1 MMTEESFMN
10 RYPIYARIDT
20 KAVVDSASVISGGRA
35 QDYGL
40 SPWSDHICV
49 DATTGTQC
57 DPWDAQG
64 ADRADVRFVE
74 VAVSLPQGSEGDR
87 CQMEVHGG
95 SGSYQTW
102 HEFRD
107 GHWEEQS
114 TTVPW
119 QLSA

>member
-1 MMTEESFMN
+1 MD
-10 RYPIYARIDT
+10 RHPIYTRIDT
-20 KAVVDSASVISGGRA
+20 KAMIDAASVISGGRA

-49 DATTGTQC
+49 DLTGAQC

-64 ADRADVRFVE
+64 ADVRFVE
-74 VAVSLPQGSEGDR
+74 VAASLPQGSEGDR
-87 CQMEVHGG
+87 CEMESHGG

-102 HEFRD
+102 YEFRD
-107 GHWEEQS
+107 GHWEEQG